1 MDINDLLFEN
11 DQQRPTG
18 GPPMARERF
27 TPSEKT
33 KDFLNDCRERG
44 YDISTII
51 NLAIDC
57 FAPKAKNNN
66 YTWDGIDD
74 IIRGKKKWF

>member
-1 MDINDLLFEN
+1 MEINNIFEL
-11 DQQRPTG
+11 DGHERPANR
-18 GPPMARERF
+18 PSMARERF

-33 KDFLNDCRERG
+33 KQFLDKCREKG

-57 FAPKAKNNN
+57 FAPKTTPSG
-66 YTWDGIDD
+66 YTWEGIDNV
-74 IIRGKKKWF
+74 INGRKKWF